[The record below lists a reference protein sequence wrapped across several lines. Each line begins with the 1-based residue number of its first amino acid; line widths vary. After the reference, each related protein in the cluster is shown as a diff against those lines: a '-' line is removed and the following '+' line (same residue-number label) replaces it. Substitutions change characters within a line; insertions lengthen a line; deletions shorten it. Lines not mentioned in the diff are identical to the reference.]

1 MLHHRSSVD
10 EDERVQVELEDEVL
24 HRSGGV
30 DGDERVSVEL
40 EGEVVQSLIVV
51 DEDERG
57 GVRDEVDEWTHSLG
71 KSRTVLHE
79 LVHRPAWL
87 RWRYKPHV

>member
-1 MLHHRSSVD
+1 
-10 EDERVQVELEDEVL
+10 
-24 HRSGGV
+24 
-30 DGDERVSVEL
+30 
-40 EGEVVQSLIVV
+40 VVQSLIVV